1 MRLLKYMSKKIAGT
15 FPLANLEIPRLVVTT
30 ELEEIFEKSHF
41 SSNFE
46 KMGNY
51 NKYTEKKENIS

>member
-1 MRLLKYMSKKIAGT
+1 MSKKIAGT

-51 NKYTEKKENIS
+51 KKYTEKNENIS